1 MIYLLIIL
9 ANKNIKI
16 SSKLFCI
23 LIIKPKKRFSFYLIS
38 STNIKMKNYSFN
50 KSKYYYHQIFN
61 KNSPNRKVNILK
73 KLFKI
78 ITSNKTKIMLKIAIA
93 NSNFQLK
100 EDPNY

>member
-23 LIIKPKKRFSFYLIS
+23 LIIKSKKKYFFYLIS
-38 STNIKMKNYSFN
+38 LISIKMNIYLFN
-50 KSKYYYHQIFN
+50 KSKYYYQILNN
-61 KNSPNRKVNILK
+61 KNLNKKVNILK

-78 ITSNKTKIMLKIAIA
+78 IKSNKTKIIVKILIA

-100 EDPNY
+100 EDLNY